1 MLRNIFIY
9 FIKPADYD
17 NAKSEKILTSVPRI
31 FNIKTRLF
39 MVENN
44 NMLVSLIIIID
55 YLNLQVIF
63 PSRKEN
69 QA

>member
-1 MLRNIFIY
+1 MLRNTFIY
-9 FIKPADYD
+9 FTTPADYD
-17 NAKSEKILTSVPRI
+17 NAKSEKYWLVFPRI

-39 MVENN
+39 MIENN

-63 PSRKEN
+63 PSKKEN
-69 QA
+69 QT